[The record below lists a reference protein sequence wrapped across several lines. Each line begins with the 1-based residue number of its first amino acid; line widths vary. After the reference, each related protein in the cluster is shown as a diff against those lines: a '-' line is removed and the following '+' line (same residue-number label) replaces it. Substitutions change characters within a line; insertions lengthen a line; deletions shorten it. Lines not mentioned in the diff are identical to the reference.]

1 MKIIAAVLQLKP
13 QGSVAENLLH
23 AQSLLHEAAEAGAQL
38 AVLPENFA
46 YYGQADFL
54 AAGRAE
60 SDDSGPVR
68 QFLARQA
75 KQHGLWLVGGTLPVA
90 ESKPRS
96 FARCY
101 VFSPQ
106 AVAVGH
112 YDKIHLFDADVASQ
126 EGKSAYRESDDFSAG
141 ELVKTVPTELGVLG
155 LTVCYDLRFAELFR
169 RLANLGAEIIT
180 VPSAFTAITGEAHW
194 QVLLRAR
201 AIENQLFVLGANMV
215 DRCHETRSLWGGS
228 AIIDPWGNVL
238 ASLDDQPGIAVAEID
253 LDLIGQHR
261 SKMPTAQHRKLI

>member
-1 MKIIAAVLQLKP
+1 
-13 QGSVAENLLH
+13 
-23 AQSLLHEAAEAGAQL
+23 
-38 AVLPENFA
+38 
-46 YYGQADFL
+46 
-54 AAGRAE
+54 
-60 SDDSGPVR
+60 VR

-106 AVAVGH
+106 AEAVAH

-215 DRCHETRSLWGGS
+215 DRCHETRGLWGGS

>member
-1 MKIIAAVLQLKP
+1 M
-13 QGSVAENLLH
+13 
-23 AQSLLHEAAEAGAQL
+23 
-38 AVLPENFA
+38 
-46 YYGQADFL
+46 
-54 AAGRAE
+54 
-60 SDDSGPVR
+60 
-68 QFLARQA
+68 
-75 KQHGLWLVGGTLPVA
+75 
-90 ESKPRS
+90 
-96 FARCY
+96 
-101 VFSPQ
+101 
-106 AVAVGH
+106 GH

-141 ELVKTVPTELGVLG
+141 ELVNTVPTELGVLG

-215 DRCHETRSLWGGS
+215 DRCHETRGLWGGS